1 MLNNIF
7 GKCMSR
13 KVFPRI
19 AVKMF
24 HIPRV
29 RLVRL
34 AWWLHVFGCSSYSEQ
49 CGDHGRSGTG
59 GHTGESGGSSS
70 QHQYHHHTDTLTPA
84 RLVFSQQ
91 PPLVNIHSD
100 STDLTIKILS
110 SSQNLSA
117 CTYKLHSYITLI
129 LDHLREAESRTCTH
143 SLWQWE

>member
-34 AWWLHVFGCSSYSEQ
+34 AWWLHVPSCRSYSEQ
-49 CGDHGRSGTG
+49 CGDHGHGAQVVTLEKVGAVAASICT
-59 GHTGESGGSSS
+59 TTTQTLS
-70 QHQYHHHTDTLTPA
+70 QTCLLTASASTQYTQ
-84 RLVFSQQ
+84 RL
-91 PPLVNIHSD
+91 N
-100 STDLTIKILS
+100 
-110 SSQNLSA
+110 
-117 CTYKLHSYITLI
+117 
-129 LDHLREAESRTCTH
+129 
-143 SLWQWE
+143 

>member
-1 MLNNIF
+1 MLNNLL

-34 AWWLHVFGCSSYSEQ
+34 AWWLHVFGCRSYSERR
-49 CGDHGRSGTG
+49 GDHGHGAQVVTLEKVGAVAASINST
-59 GHTGESGGSSS
+59 T
-70 QHQYHHHTDTLTPA
+70 TPDTHTPA

-91 PPLVNIHSD
+91 PPLLNIYKHS
-100 STDLTIKILS
+100 TNFTIKKFIS

-117 CTYKLHSYITLI
+117 CINCIDTYN
-129 LDHLREAESRTCTH
+129 
-143 SLWQWE
+143 QF